1 MQYQIVKSTWKDAVS
16 LLRLHRSI
24 ASDSNNLAVSKT
36 DSTPSTILTFAKAFL
51 HRNRMH
57 TFIAKDG
64 RKIIGYVTIVTG
76 KFKKV
81 AGNAYIVMGVDETY
95 RGKGIGSDLL
105 KRVEQFALEHN
116 MHRIELEVFESN
128 KGAIRLYERN
138 GFLHEGRR
146 KEAVRTS
153 GGYED
158 ILWMGKI
165 L

>member
-1 MQYQIVKSTWKDAVS
+1 MQYKIVKSTWKDAVS
-16 LLRLHRSI
+16 LLQLHRAI
-24 ASDSNNLAVSKT
+24 ANDSNNLAVSKT
-36 DSTPSTILTFAKAFL
+36 DSTPSTVLTFAKAFL

-57 TFIAKDG
+57 TFVAKDG
-64 RKIIGYVTIVTG
+64 KKIIGYLTVVTG

-81 AGNAYIVMGVDETY
+81 AGNAYIVMGVDASY
-95 RGKGIGSDLL
+95 RGKGIGSSL
-105 KRVEQFALEHN
+105 LEHVETFAREHK

-128 KGAIRLYERN
+128 TGAVKLYERN
-138 GFLHEGRR
+138 GFHHEGRR
-146 KEAVRTS
+146 KEAVKTD